1 MPKASCH
8 QQSNNSDAV
17 DGHEMQD
24 TLDMS
29 ESRNEDDREEAE
41 LKRMQ
46 RRSVGLRK
54 QRDMFCLEELG
65 NRENLKNIAAHIYVL
80 YKYVFHL

>member
-1 MPKASCH
+1 MPKASCR
-8 QQSNNSDAV
+8 QQSNDDNSDVV
-17 DGHEMQD
+17 DGQEMQD

-46 RRSVGLRK
+46 RRSVGSRK
-54 QRDMFCLEELG
+54 NKDSYLPTYLFI
-65 NRENLKNIAAHIYVL
+65 LKGWEIVRT
-80 YKYVFHL
+80 

>member
-8 QQSNNSDAV
+8 QQSNDDNSDVV
-17 DGHEMQD
+17 DGQEMQD

-54 QRDMFCLEELG
+54 NKDS
-65 NRENLKNIAAHIYVL
+65 YL
-80 YKYVFHL
+80 YLLTFLS

>member
-1 MPKASCH
+1 MDIVHRGHVPKASCH
-8 QQSNNSDAV
+8 QQSNDDNSDVV

-46 RRSVGLRK
+46 RRSVGLRNK
-54 QRDMFCLEELG
+54 EPTFCL
-65 NRENLKNIAAHIYVL
+65 
-80 YKYVFHL
+80 

>member
-8 QQSNNSDAV
+8 QQSNDDNSDVV
-17 DGHEMQD
+17 DGQEMQD

-54 QRDMFCLEELG
+54 NKDSYLPT
-65 NRENLKNIAAHIYVL
+65 
-80 YKYVFHL
+80 

>member
-1 MPKASCH
+1 MPKASCR
-8 QQSNNSDAV
+8 QQSNDDNSDVV
-17 DGHEMQD
+17 DGQEMQD

-54 QRDMFCLEELG
+54 NKDS
-65 NRENLKNIAAHIYVL
+65 YL
-80 YKYVFHL
+80 YLLTFLS